1 MAEDPFASV
10 ADRFVAD
17 YAHLRG
23 RLRTRIV
30 HRQLGPHLP
39 APCCRVVDIGGGAA
53 TQAIPLA
60 RAGHRVTLIDPSVAM
75 LAAAGDALAAEP
87 AEVRERVALVEG
99 QGEEAPDLIGADAAD
114 VVCCHG
120 VVMYLDD
127 PGPLLA
133 ALAAVVRPEGVVSII
148 ATNRRCL
155 AARAALRGRW
165 EEALGLFDADRY
177 VNGLDVD
184 ARADDP
190 DELAVEL
197 DAHGVDLVTWYGVR
211 VFSDAWAA
219 DDERFSNA
227 DPAAVEAVEW
237 EAGRRDPYRQL
248 SRLFHWIG
256 RRRGP
261 TAADRVAVGSTATV
275 PPARPRG

>member
-1 MAEDPFASV
+1 MGGDPFGTV
-10 ADRFVAD
+10 ADRFVAH
-17 YAHLRG
+17 YAELRG

-30 HRQLGPHLP
+30 HRQLEPHLRGRS
-39 APCCRVVDIGGGAA
+39 CRVVDVGGGAA

-60 RAGHRVTLIDPSVAM
+60 RAGHRVTVVDPSVAM
-75 LAAAGDALAAEP
+75 LAAAREALAAEP
-87 AEVRERVALVEG
+87 VDVRERVSLVEG
-99 QGEEAPDLIGADAAD
+99 RGEDAPALVGAGVAD

-133 ALAAVVRPEGVVSII
+133 ALAAVVRPGGVVSII

-165 EEALGLFDADRY
+165 DEALGLFDADRY

-190 DELAVEL
+190 DDLTAQLAAL
-197 DAHGVDLVTWYGVR
+197 GVDPVAWYGVR

-219 DDERFSNA
+219 DDERFANA

-248 SRLFHWIG
+248 SRLLHWIG
-256 RRRGP
+256 RRR
-261 TAADRVAVGSTATV
+261 
-275 PPARPRG
+275 

>member
-1 MAEDPFASV
+1 M
-10 ADRFVAD
+10 ADRFVAG
-17 YAHLRG
+17 YAHPRG

-39 APCCRVVDIGGGAA
+39 GPSCRVVDIGGGAA

-60 RAGHRVTLIDPSVAM
+60 GEGHRVTLVDPSVAM
-75 LAAAGDALAAEP
+75 LAAAGEALAAEP

-99 QGEEAPDLIGADAAD
+99 RGEDAPALVGAGSADL
-114 VVCCHG
+114 VCCHG

-127 PGPLLA
+127 PRLLLA
-133 ALAAVVRPEGVVSII
+133 ALAAVVRPGGVVSII
-148 ATNRRCL
+148 GTNRRCL

-165 EEALGLFDADRY
+165 EDALGLFDADRY
-177 VNGLDVD
+177 VNGLGLD

-190 DELAVEL
+190 DDMTAELA
-197 DAHGVDLVTWYGVR
+197 ARGVDPVAWYGVR

-219 DDERFSNA
+219 DDERVSA
-227 DPAAVEAVEW
+227 DPGAVEAVEAVEW

-256 RRRGP
+256 RRC
-261 TAADRVAVGSTATV
+261 
-275 PPARPRG
+275 